1 METTAAKNKFRS
13 KAVAIKYVMEQ
24 LAAID
29 DGKTQS
35 LDLISTADVGG
46 FCKAMGFADSWAGK
60 TYDVIAPPASAL
72 KVNLVAEG
80 QAKIILNIVMKMVR
94 EGHFTSRD
102 GAPFDKAILND
113 FITKSRK
120 GFAGKPTLGH
130 MWEWQYALAVELEHG
145 RTRGTNVTNNHPLL
159 TGLVVMAHLSEDTLY
174 YARLLNIE
182 LEGELTNAVLAKK
195 PAKDIADLAR
205 RHQIAKVY
213 LGRRLEEKLT
223 DDFDIPG

>member
-1 METTAAKNKFRS
+1 METAAPKNEFRN
-13 KAVAIKYVMEQ
+13 KPAAIRYVMEH

-29 DGKTQS
+29 DGKAQS
-35 LDLISTADVGG
+35 FDFISTADVGG
-46 FCKAMGFADSWAGK
+46 FCNAVGFADSWAGK
-60 TYDVIAPPASAL
+60 TYDVIAPPASSL
-72 KVNLVAEG
+72 KVNLVPED
-80 QAKIILNIVMKMVR
+80 QAKIILEIVVKMVR
-94 EGHFTSRD
+94 EDYFTSRD
-102 GAPFDKAILND
+102 GTPFDKTILND
-113 FITKSRK
+113 FIATSRK

-159 TGLVVMAHLSEDTLY
+159 TGLVVMAHLLEDTLY
-174 YARLLNIE
+174 YARLLNME
-182 LEGELTNAVLAKK
+182 LEGELTNAILAKK

-213 LGRRLEEKLT
+213 LGRRLEEKLS